1 MSASYK
7 YDVAFSF
14 LQRDEPL
21 ALQLNDL
28 LQDRVKTF
36 IYPER
41 QKELAG
47 TDGEETFGKVF
58 GEEARLAVVLYRSEW
73 GETKWTRVEQTAIR
87 RRGFEHG
94 YSFAKFIPLGE
105 PPEVPPWLPPTQVW
119 IGLKRFGIEAAA
131 AVIEAR
137 IAELGGQPHQETVEE
152 HAARLERSIQFEAR
166 REKFQWDEGVQ
177 AAKQEVTKLKEAL
190 ESRSVTVRRASSIQL
205 SVIQARDSVYL
216 IGLGRALEILWK
228 QKAGNHLDG
237 AYLHATLFSHQPA
250 GPGQW
255 NLERPKQIRSMR
267 FQFDLLPSEVG
278 GWNDAIDALLAPMTL
293 LST

>member
-73 GETKWTRVEQTAIR
+73 GETKWT
-87 RRGFEHG
+87 
-94 YSFAKFIPLGE
+94 LG
-105 PPEVPPWLPPTQVW
+105 
-119 IGLKRFGIEAAA
+119 
-131 AVIEAR
+131 
-137 IAELGGQPHQETVEE
+137 
-152 HAARLERSIQFEAR
+152 
-166 REKFQWDEGVQ
+166 
-177 AAKQEVTKLKEAL
+177 
-190 ESRSVTVRRASSIQL
+190 
-205 SVIQARDSVYL
+205 
-216 IGLGRALEILWK
+216 
-228 QKAGNHLDG
+228 
-237 AYLHATLFSHQPA
+237 
-250 GPGQW
+250 
-255 NLERPKQIRSMR
+255 
-267 FQFDLLPSEVG
+267 
-278 GWNDAIDALLAPMTL
+278 
-293 LST
+293 